1 MRTLA
6 FILIILLTPF
16 CVAKGVVTAAQD
28 PWPPFVQAGKVRYA
42 GISVDVVQEAL
53 RTQGYALR
61 MTIMPWSEALE
72 NVKQGKI
79 DLLVATWFTEARTDF
94 LRYSNPYMQ
103 NELKFIMPADSNF
116 SYSGL
121 DSLKGKKV
129 GVVEGYGYG
138 EEFLN
143 ASHFTRVVA
152 KDTPTNLRKLLAGHI
167 DMTLDDAAV
176 AKMQIQGSG
185 LKTSQFKFSK
195 KNLSTNDLHVTTG
208 LSNPRSEEL
217 IKAFDKGLKEIKANG
232 TFDKLLKRYG
242 LE

>member
-1 MRTLA
+1 MRVIALILTLLFA
-6 FILIILLTPF
+6 PF
-16 CVAKGVVTAAQD
+16 SLSKGIVTAAQD

-61 MTIMPWSEALE
+61 MTIMPWAEALE
-72 NVKQGKI
+72 NVKQGKT

-94 LRYSNPYMQ
+94 LRYSDPYMQ
-103 NELKFIMPADSNF
+103 NELKFIMPASSDF
-116 SYSGL
+116 SFTGM
-121 DSLKGKKV
+121 DSLKGKKI

-138 EEFLN
+138 DEFLN

-176 AKMQIQGSG
+176 ATMQIQGAG
-185 LKTSQFKFSK
+185 LKTSQFKFSEN
-195 KNLSTNDLHVTTG
+195 NLSENDLHVTSG
-208 LSNPRSEEL
+208 LANPRNEEL
-217 IKAFDKGLKEIKANG
+217 INAFNKGLKEIKANG